1 MNILELHFT
10 GGILFMSILSIAFIT
25 MIALNVIGFMRK
37 GNAEISMKFAKVA
50 KEVGVFAL
58 AWGVLGQVIGLLGA
72 FQAIEA
78 MGEVSQAILA
88 GGLRVSSY
96 TTIYGLI
103 IFIISRIIYT
113 IRLQNA

>member
-1 MNILELHFT
+1 
-10 GGILFMSILSIAFIT
+10 MSVLSIAFIT
-25 MIALNVIGFMRK
+25 MIALNVVGFIRK
-37 GNAEISMKFAKVA
+37 ENAEVSLKLAKVA

-58 AWGVLGQVIGLLGA
+58 AWGVLGQVVGLMGA

-78 MGEVSQAILA
+78 MGEVSQALLA
-88 GGLRVSSY
+88 GGLKVSSY

-113 IRLQNA
+113 VRLQKG